1 MFLVGVWL
9 HTSINYMCYGCLY
22 VQMTGEVQVT
32 LEIQGIKKKGRTAVA
47 TSMHHHHPGHK
58 MQNAEIY
65 LHKIMLI
72 LLLFGYIP
80 CFYYYC
86 LSSPSYCEIY
96 SLYLLDSSKHH
107 PNFYGC
113 ECSTARVLS

>member
-9 HTSINYMCYGCLY
+9 HGCLH

-86 LSSPSYCEIY
+86 LSM
-96 SLYLLDSSKHH
+96 YLH
-107 PNFYGC
+107 
-113 ECSTARVLS
+113 RVLDFGVFLLPPLTMKYTLSIS